1 MRKRLKTIGMGSKKQ
16 QRNKY
21 NNKKHIAIY
30 TEKPTKG
37 ICVDGSCR
45 GNPNGKIAF
54 KIYRIETNEVLMTK
68 DCLTGTNNHAEYFGL
83 CKAVQMFPN
92 EVIYSDSYIAINW
105 VKQRTH
111 RSKYPHV
118 ALEQCVKF
126 LQKLESLPDIRKWET
141 KLWGENPADFGYK

>member
-1 MRKRLKTIGMGSKKQ
+1 MGS
-16 QRNKY
+16 NKNIIDFK
-21 NNKKHIAIY
+21 NNK
-30 TEKPTKG
+30 PTRG
-37 ICVDGSCR
+37 ICVDGSCL

-83 CKAVQMFPN
+83 CKAIQMFPN
-92 EVIYSDSYIAINW
+92 EIIYSDSYIAINW
-105 VKQRTH
+105 VKKRTH
-111 RSKYPHV
+111 RSKYPHI

-126 LQKLESLPDIRKWET
+126 LKKLDKLPDIRKWET